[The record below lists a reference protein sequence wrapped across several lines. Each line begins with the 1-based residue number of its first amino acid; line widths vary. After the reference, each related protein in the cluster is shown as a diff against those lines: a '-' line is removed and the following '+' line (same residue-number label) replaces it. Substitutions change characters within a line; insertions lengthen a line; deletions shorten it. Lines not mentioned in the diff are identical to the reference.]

1 MRDYWTD
8 GPVGFVGFKC
18 ELKPPPSERQYL
30 YFCAQREWWSWPS
43 STSPA
48 VQPPLPGDHLA
59 LSPALG
65 VWAAA
70 ELPGGRELFSLSVDV
85 VTPLPSA
92 LRDMFQQR
100 NLSLLP
106 LPKELEGFHD
116 VIWQGRGCLAK
127 TLSGPSQPFLVAS
140 GLVPRPYLLPAV
152 CDYWMHGRPF
162 EEWKE

>member
-1 MRDYWTD
+1 MEIMKDSYD

-30 YFCAQREWWSWPS
+30 YFCAQRE
-43 STSPA
+43 
-48 VQPPLPGDHLA
+48 G
-59 LSPALG
+59 
-65 VWAAA
+65 WAAA

>member
-1 MRDYWTD
+1 MEIMKDSYD

-30 YFCAQREWWSWPS
+30 YFCAQRE
-43 STSPA
+43 
-48 VQPPLPGDHLA
+48 G
-59 LSPALG
+59 
-65 VWAAA
+65 WAAANQPNAQAEVA

-162 EEWKE
+162 EEWK

>member
-1 MRDYWTD
+1 MSDYWTD
-8 GPVGFVGFKC
+8 GPVGFVGFRC

-30 YFCAQREWWSWPS
+30 YFCAQREW
-43 STSPA
+43 TSRMGPMRFQEQ
-48 VQPPLPGDHLA
+48 V
-59 LSPALG
+59 SF
-65 VWAAA
+65 
-70 ELPGGRELFSLSVDV
+70 RVDV

-127 TLSGPSQPFLVAS
+127 TLSGPSRPVM
-140 GLVPRPYLLPAV
+140 VPTRMIPEQYLLPAI
-152 CDYWMHGRPF
+152 CDYWMNGRPF
-162 EEWKE
+162 EEWLGK

>member
-30 YFCAQREWWSWPS
+30 YFCAQREWWSWPGQS
-43 STSPA
+43 
-48 VQPPLPGDHLA
+48 V
-59 LSPALG
+59 PALG

-100 NLSLLP
+100 TLSL

-116 VIWQGRGCLAK
+116 VIWNGRGCLARA
-127 TLSGPSQPFLVAS
+127 LSGPSRPVV
-140 GLVPRPYLLPAV
+140 VPTRMIPEQYLLPAV

-162 EEWKE
+162 EEWK